1 MGLEQLWSVLTRDV
15 SQPLFPAN
23 PSAGS
28 GSSSSSHGTRAGTI
42 LAPPAASHQRG
53 TAADAS
59 PAAFCIIIDSISSLF
74 QRYTTPAVLRLLE
87 RLRHHPGV
95 SGILGLLHADLQPP
109 HVSRAIEHMASCCA
123 QLLPVTRLQ
132 QEAVRQQLAKLPS
145 GRLQLSFKRRTGRV
159 RVEQR
164 LYSLTHHATGCSSV
178 EVLSMTVGMDL
189 ATQALLATG
198 LLSAQGE
205 ANTQRAP
212 PTHPTPP
219 TTAAPPTPLPAP
231 PSVPAATPTHSQA
244 AADASRQQQLQQSA
258 PSVASVGGSRGGVR
272 GSTAA
277 GSGGEVGGGGEGSGE
292 RPGAAL
298 AGGMKLGLTDQVG
311 CVCC

>member
-1 MGLEQLWSVLTRDV
+1 MVNDLADLRPQSPLKPAYVLGFPHHSQL
-15 SQPLFPAN
+15 
-23 PSAGS
+23 
-28 GSSSSSHGTRAGTI
+28 
-42 LAPPAASHQRG
+42 PPALGAPRFLMSGGHEWVAAHASY
-53 TAADAS
+53 TSSDVTVWAPMD
-59 PAAFCIIIDSISSLF
+59 PA
-74 QRYTTPAVLRLLE
+74 
-87 RLRHHPGV
+87 
-95 SGILGLLHADLQPP
+95 
-109 HVSRAIEHMASCCA
+109 
-123 QLLPVTRLQ
+123 
-132 QEAVRQQLAKLPS
+132 
-145 GRLQLSFKRRTGRV
+145 GRV